1 MQIQKRVQSGVLL
14 VFNLLG
20 SGRNLGQE
28 SEKRLLTDL
37 IEMMMKRNKKPP
49 SFVQRFNSLNKQNQL
64 GREGRGRRESNG
76 ICYFTFEIQLDV
88 IKFSFNRAKDRTR
101 TEHGASV

>member
-1 MQIQKRVQSGVLL
+1 MEKEIKMQIHKRVQSGVLL

-49 SFVQRFNSLNKQNQL
+49 S
-64 GREGRGRRESNG
+64 
-76 ICYFTFEIQLDV
+76 I
-88 IKFSFNRAKDRTR
+88 
-101 TEHGASV
+101 